1 MVGGSGFEGRA
12 EAPSPIRDSR
22 RRMEMEPSAVTKGTP
37 PLVYLV
43 SQYPAVNH
51 THILR
56 EIRGLRENG
65 LGIDVISIRPADR
78 PPSQLTA
85 VEREEQSRTR
95 VVLDAGA
102 ARLAIVQV
110 SAFLRRPLRY
120 VQGIGAA
127 LRLGGVRRSPRYLIY
142 FAEAVQVGEWMRR
155 RGITHLHA
163 QFTSTVAYLVARTFP
178 VTFSATIHG
187 SAEFLEPHFHMAEKL
202 DAALF
207 VRTISDYGRG
217 EVLRLS
223 GRGGDHAAEQRVEV
237 ARLGVDPAEFAPS
250 PRAVGR
256 FEMLTVGQLAPAK
269 APLLLLAA
277 IRRLVANATAAGHAD
292 FRLRWVGGGPLR
304 SEVEAYVAAHGLQAY
319 VQLEGNCSQDRVRE
333 LYRETD
339 LFVLPSKAEGIPVV
353 LMEAMAT
360 EIPCVAT
367 RITGIP
373 ELIRHGEEGWLV
385 PSGDEA
391 QLAEAIAYLR
401 DRPELRERLGQ
412 AGRRRV
418 IRDYNLATN
427 VGHLATIFRCRL
439 P

>member
-1 MVGGSGFEGRA
+1 M
-12 EAPSPIRDSR
+12 II
-22 RRMEMEPSAVTKGTP
+22 
-37 PLVYLV
+37 
-43 SQYPAVNH
+43 
-51 THILR
+51 HILR
-56 EIRGLRENG
+56 EIRGLLGNG

-78 PPSQLTA
+78 PPSQRLPPWNA
-85 VEREEQSRTR
+85 RNR
-95 VVLDAGA
+95 A
-102 ARLAIVQV
+102 ARASFWMPEPPASRDLVQV

-385 PSGDEA
+385 PSGDERA
-391 QLAEAIAYLR
+391 TGRGDRVSEGSPGTPRTSGPGGTPASDSRLQPR
-401 DRPELRERLGQ
+401 DECRPPGNDFPVPPPTMSKRGS
-412 AGRRRV
+412 
-418 IRDYNLATN
+418 Y
-427 VGHLATIFRCRL
+427 
-439 P
+439 